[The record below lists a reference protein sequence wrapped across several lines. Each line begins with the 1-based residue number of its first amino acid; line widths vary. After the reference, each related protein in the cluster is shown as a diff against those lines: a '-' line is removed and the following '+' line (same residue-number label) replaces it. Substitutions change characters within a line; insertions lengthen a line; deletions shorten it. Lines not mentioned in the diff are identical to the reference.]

1 MTLSDNDIGRIE
13 QILMKAGERP
23 IKDTIALEGK
33 VLTFRIVGTDRDA
46 SNAIGAL
53 MKEGLNFYSD
63 GDLETF
69 ENGSHPNAAIGYQD
83 VTMTL
88 RDAIK
93 VWV

>member
-13 QILMKAGERP
+13 QILLDAGETP

-33 VLTFRIVGTDRDA
+33 VLTFRIVGTDRDGHA
-46 SNAIGAL
+46 AITALKNA
-53 MKEGLNFYSD
+53 GLNWYSD
-63 GDLETF
+63 GDFATQ
-69 ENGSHPNAAIGYQD
+69 ENYTVHTDKANRSD
-83 VTMTL
+83 VVMTL